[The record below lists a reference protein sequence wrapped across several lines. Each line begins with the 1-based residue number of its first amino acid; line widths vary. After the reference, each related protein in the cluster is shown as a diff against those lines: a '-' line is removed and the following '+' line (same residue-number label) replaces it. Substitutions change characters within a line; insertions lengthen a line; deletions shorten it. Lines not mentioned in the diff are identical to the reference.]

1 MADKKEITAYTI
13 MNKLYELGYKSV
25 LCCNDRH
32 CFRKDPYKVIV
43 IHEPVFLRDD
53 TLPALD
59 IFCGEQKLVS
69 SYNESKNI
77 LFPKMPIEVLYKI
90 IESDDDLLRAVREYF
105 VDKDLEVLDD

>member
-13 MNKLYELGYKSV
+13 MNKLYELDYKSV

-32 CFRKDPYKVIV
+32 CYRKDPYRVIV

-53 TLPALD
+53 TLPALE
-59 IFCGEQKLVS
+59 IFCGEQKLVTT
-69 SYNESKNI
+69 YTESNNI
-77 LFPKMPIEVLYKI
+77 MFPKMPIEVLYKI
-90 IESDDDLLRAVREYF
+90 IESGDDLLTGVREYF

>member
-13 MNKLYELGYKSV
+13 FDKLYKLGYKSV

-32 CFRKDPYKVIV
+32 CFRKDPYKIII

-53 TLPALD
+53 SLPALD

-69 SYNESKNI
+69 TYHESNSI

-90 IESDDDLLRAVREYF
+90 IESGDDLLTGVREYF

>member
-1 MADKKEITAYTI
+1 MADKKEITTYTI

-53 TLPALD
+53 SLPALE
-59 IFCGEQKLVS
+59 IFCGEQKLVT
-69 SYNESKNI
+69 SYIEANHI
-77 LFPKMPIEVLYKI
+77 LFPKMPIEILYKI
-90 IESDDDLLRAVREYF
+90 IESGDDLLTGVREYF
-105 VDKDLEVLDD
+105 VDKDLKVLND